1 MSDIKSTVRQI
12 LARHGRLPVPVAELA
27 DDDNLYDAGM
37 SSLATVG
44 VMLALENHLDLE
56 FAESMLSRK
65 TFQSID
71 AIADAISELQAVPAG
86 A

>member
-1 MSDIKSTVRQI
+1 MNEIKETVRRV
-12 LARHGRLPVPVAELA
+12 LAQHGRLPVPVVDLA
-27 DDDNLYDAGM
+27 DDDNLYDAGL

-71 AIADAISELQAVPAG
+71 TIADAIAELQAVPAG

>member
-1 MSDIKSTVRQI
+1 MSDIKQTVRQV
-12 LARHGRLPVPVAELA
+12 LAQHGRLPVPVAELA

-44 VMLALENHLDLE
+44 VMLALENRLDLE

-71 AIADAISELQAVPAG
+71 AIADAIAELQPVPAG

>member
-1 MSDIKSTVRQI
+1 MNDIKQTVRQI
-12 LARHGRLPVPVAELA
+12 LARHGRLPVNVAELA
-27 DDDNLYDAGM
+27 DADNLYDAGM

-44 VMLALENHLDLE
+44 VMLALENHLDVE

-71 AIADAISELQAVPAG
+71 AIADAIAELQAVPAG

>member
-1 MSDIKSTVRQI
+1 MNEIKSTVRQV
-12 LARHGRLPVPVAELA
+12 LAQHGRLPVPVADLA
-27 DDDNLYDAGM
+27 DADNLYDAGL

-44 VMLALENHLDLE
+44 VMLALENHLDVE

-71 AIADAISELQAVPAG
+71 AIADALAELQAVPAG

>member
-1 MSDIKSTVRQI
+1 MNDIKRTIRQI
-12 LARHGRLPVPVAELA
+12 LAQHGRLPVHVAELA
-27 DDDNLYDAGM
+27 DGDNLYDAGM

-71 AIADAISELQAVPAG
+71 AIADAIAELQAVPAG

>member
-1 MSDIKSTVRQI
+1 MNEIKETVRRV
-12 LARHGRLPVPVAELA
+12 LAQHGRLPVPVVDLA
-27 DDDNLYDAGM
+27 DDDNLYDAGL

-71 AIADAISELQAVPAG
+71 TIADALAELQAVPAG

>member
-1 MSDIKSTVRQI
+1 MNDIKQTVRQI
-12 LARHGRLPVPVAELA
+12 LARHGRLPVNVAELA
-27 DDDNLYDAGM
+27 DADNLYDAGM

-44 VMLALENHLDLE
+44 VMLALENHLDVE

-71 AIADAISELQAVPAG
+71 AIADALAELQAVPAG